1 MFWTK
6 KWGILIK
13 KESESLDFTGLKI
26 PRDYKYKMEAAGV
39 YPAETNMGLTEILLI
54 LLGILV
60 FVASFILPEN
70 IGKDTA
76 KEVKIPEEKIK
87 ELIEQEVK
95 QAAFHIE
102 EKTDETIS
110 AAAQKT
116 ERYMER
122 LSNEKIMAIQ
132 EYSDTV
138 LGQINRNHEEAV
150 FLYDMLNNK
159 HTQVKNAAVEL
170 DTVMRNM
177 KINIENTTQDI
188 SQDFSTDKES
198 VCLVAE
204 VKREKQEVNK
214 ECMENNNSTD
224 NNGEYTED
232 SDAGIPFKTEDEKGN
247 KKNKILKLH
256 EEGMSNI
263 EIAKNL
269 GLGIGEVKLV
279 IDLYESGE

>member
-1 MFWTK
+1 MDE
-6 KWGILIK
+6 LL
-13 KESESLDFTGLKI
+13 KECK
-26 PRDYKYKMEAAGV
+26 YKKMEAAGV

-54 LLGILV
+54 LIGILA

-70 IGKDTA
+70 IGKDKA
-76 KEVKIPEEKIK
+76 EEIKIPEEKIK

-95 QAAFHIE
+95 QATFHIE
-102 EKTDETIS
+102 EKTDETIT

-159 HTQVKNAAVEL
+159 HTQVKNATVEL
-170 DTVMRNM
+170 DTVMRNI
-177 KINIENTTQDI
+177 KNNIENTTQKI
-188 SQDFSTDKES
+188 SKDLLSEKET
-198 VCLVAE
+198 VLLIAD
-204 VKREKQEVNK
+204 VKEENRENYEGNK
-214 ECMENNNSTD
+214 EGMENNNGIAIGKIE
-224 NNGEYTED
+224 NHKED
-232 SDAGIPFKTEDEKGN
+232 IDAEITVKDEEEKGN
-247 KKNKILKLH
+247 KKIRILKLH

-263 EIAKNL
+263 DIAKNL

>member
-1 MFWTK
+1 
-6 KWGILIK
+6 
-13 KESESLDFTGLKI
+13 
-26 PRDYKYKMEAAGV
+26 MEAAGE

-54 LLGILV
+54 VLGILA
-60 FVASFILPEN
+60 FAASFILPEN
-70 IGKDTA
+70 VGKDKT
-76 KEVKIPEEKIK
+76 KELKIPEEKIK
-87 ELIEQEVK
+87 EIIEQEVK

-138 LGQINRNHEEAV
+138 LGQINRNHDEAV

-159 HTQVKNAAVEL
+159 HTQVKNAAKEL
-170 DTVMRNM
+170 DTTIRNI
-177 KINIENTTQDI
+177 KSNLENAAWDI
-188 SQDFSTDKES
+188 PKES
-198 VCLVAE
+198 LSETDTPMLSADAKEENKGSYE
-204 VKREKQEVNK
+204 VSEEH
-214 ECMENNNSTD
+214 
-224 NNGEYTED
+224 TED
-232 SDAGIPFKTEDEKGN
+232 SNITNKNDSHAENADTGIQLESEDEKGN
-247 KKNKILKLH
+247 KKNRILKLH
-256 EEGMSNI
+256 EEGKSNI

-269 GLGIGEVKLV
+269 GLGIGEVKLI

>member
-1 MFWTK
+1 
-6 KWGILIK
+6 
-13 KESESLDFTGLKI
+13 
-26 PRDYKYKMEAAGV
+26 MEAAGV

-54 LLGILV
+54 LLGILI
-60 FVASFILPEN
+60 FMASFILPEN
-70 IGKDTA
+70 IGENKT
-76 KEVKIPEEKIK
+76 KEITIPEEKIK

-159 HTQVKNAAVEL
+159 HAQVKNASAEL

-177 KINIENTTQDI
+177 KNNLENAVQDI
-188 SQDFSTDKES
+188 SKDSLAERDMALFA
-198 VCLVAE
+198 AE
-204 VKREKQEVNK
+204 VKEVSK
-214 ECMENNNSTD
+214 GSHEVSE
-224 NNGEYTED
+224 EYMED
-232 SDAGIPFKTEDEKGN
+232 SNIIGKSDSHIENSDEGMQLEAEDEKGN
-247 KKNKILKLH
+247 KKNRILKLH
-256 EEGMSNI
+256 EEGKSNI
-263 EIAKNL
+263 EIAKKL
-269 GLGIGEVKLV
+269 GLGIGEVKLI